1 MNKDKCKKQIGT
13 FAEFCKSKKRQ
24 SIKSIKENSAV
35 EIEVPFWDDAVQYAL
50 SDLRFLGGGGD
61 FLDWKSMV
69 EKIKLKFS
77 LLNIF
82 DKEYFTDDSLVIAHV
97 KDILYHQFGADGFL
111 SGDTTGGENYDSEE
125 LGAKA
130 FVISKLA
137 DEVLK
142 QAKLEFGIEQAPEP
156 DNPKTVASVS
166 LESGW
171 GEEDY
176 SVYEQRRVAGFDQFS
191 AFLKEGVNTISCQDN
206 GKALDYVL
214 NKIKKKAGSL
224 KLEDIQKVL
233 DKEGTTLKDYV
244 TKIARD
250 YLSDERIELNG
261 EVLRD
266 CEDKKN
272 VLLVAK
278 KLFAHEIAKDA
289 MHRIDKEN
297 KEGK

>member
-1 MNKDKCKKQIGT
+1 MNKDKYKKQIGT

-24 SIKSIKENSAV
+24 SIKPIEENSSV
-35 EIEVPFWDDAVQYAL
+35 QIEVPFWNDAVQYAL
-50 SDLRFLGGGGD
+50 NDLRFLGGGGD
-61 FLDWKSMV
+61 YLDWKSMV

-77 LLNIF
+77 LLNVF
-82 DKEYFTDDSLVIAHV
+82 DKSIFTDDSLVIAHV

-111 SGDTTGGENYDSEE
+111 SGDTTGGENYDSQE

-142 QAKLEFGIEQAPEP
+142 QAKLEFGIEQIPEP
-156 DNPKTVASVS
+156 EDPKTVASVS

-171 GEEDY
+171 EEDY
-176 SVYEQRRVAGFDQFS
+176 SAYEQRRVAGFDQFS
-191 AFLKEGVNTISCQDN
+191 AFLKEGVNTISCQDD

-214 NKIKKKAGSL
+214 DKIKKKAGSL
-224 KLEDIQKVL
+224 KLEDIQAVL
-233 DKEGTTLKDYV
+233 DKEETTLKDYV
-244 TKIARD
+244 IKIARD
-250 YLSDERIELNG
+250 YLSTEKIVLNG
-261 EVLRD
+261 TELKD

-272 VLLVAK
+272 VLLVAR
-278 KLFAHEIAKDA
+278 KLFAHQIAEKA
-289 MHRIDKEN
+289 MRKISKEH

>member
-1 MNKDKCKKQIGT
+1 MNKDKNKKQIGT

-24 SIKSIKENSAV
+24 YIKENSSV
-35 EIEVPFWDDAVQYAL
+35 QIEVPFWDDAVQYAL
-50 SDLRFLGGGGD
+50 NNLRILGGGGD
-61 FLDWKSMV
+61 FLDWNSMV
-69 EKIKLKFS
+69 ESIKLKFS

-82 DKEYFTDDSLVIAHV
+82 DKSIFTDDSLIIAHV

-111 SGDTTGGENYDSEE
+111 SGDTAGGENYDSEE

-137 DEVLK
+137 DEVLRR
-142 QAKLEFGIEQAPEP
+142 AKLEFGIEQAPEP
-156 DNPKTVASVS
+156 EEPKTVASVS

-191 AFLKEGVNTISCQDN
+191 GFLKEGMNTISCQDN

-214 NKIKKKAGSL
+214 DKIKKKAGSL
-224 KLEDIQKVL
+224 KLEDIQVVL
-233 DKEGTTLKDYV
+233 DKEKTTLKDYV
-244 TKIARD
+244 TQIARD
-250 YLSDERIELNG
+250 YLSTERIALNG
-261 EVLRD
+261 TELKD

-272 VLLVAK
+272 VLLVAR
-278 KLFAHEIAKDA
+278 KLFAHEIAKGA
-289 MHRIDKEN
+289 LQRIDKEN

>member
-1 MNKDKCKKQIGT
+1 MNKEKNKKQIGT
-13 FAEFCKSKKRQ
+13 FAEFCKSRKRQ
-24 SIKSIKENSAV
+24 SLKENSSV
-35 EIEVPFWDDAVQYAL
+35 QIEVPFWDDAVQYAL
-50 SDLRFLGGGGD
+50 NNLRFLGGGGD
-61 FLDWKSMV
+61 YLDWKAMV

-82 DKEYFTDDSLVIAHV
+82 DKSIFTDDSLVIAHV
-97 KDILYHQFGADGFL
+97 KDILYHQFGADGFI

-142 QAKLEFGIEQAPEP
+142 QAKLEFRIEQAPEP
-156 DNPKTVASVS
+156 EEPKTVASVS

-171 GEEDY
+171 GEED
-176 SVYEQRRVAGFDQFS
+176 SLPFETHQVSGFWKFS
-191 AFLKEGVNTISCQDN
+191 KLLKEGVEALSCQDD
-206 GKALDYVL
+206 GRTLDYVL
-214 NKIKKKAGSL
+214 DRVKKQAGSL

-233 DKEGTTLKDYV
+233 DKEGTTLNDYV
-244 TKIARD
+244 TKQARD
-250 YLSDERIELNG
+250 YLSTVKITLNG
-261 EVLRD
+261 TELQD

-272 VLLVAK
+272 VLLVAR
-278 KLFAHEIAKDA
+278 KLFAHEIAKEA
-289 MHRIDKEN
+289 LQKISKEN

>member
-1 MNKDKCKKQIGT
+1 MSKDKYKKQIGT

-24 SIKSIKENSAV
+24 PIKENSAV
-35 EIEVPFWDDAVQYAL
+35 AIEVPFWDDAVQYAL
-50 SDLRFLGGGGD
+50 NNLRILGGGGD
-61 FLDWKSMV
+61 FLDWNSMV
-69 EKIKLKFS
+69 ESIKLKFN

-82 DKEYFTDDSLVIAHV
+82 DKSIFTDDSFVVAHI

-111 SGDTTGGENYDSEE
+111 SGDTAGGENYDSEE

-142 QAKLEFGIEQAPEP
+142 QAKLEFGIVEVPEP
-156 DNPKTVASVS
+156 EEPKTVASVS

-191 AFLKEGVNTISCQDN
+191 AFLKEGVNTISCQDD

-214 NKIKKKAGSL
+214 NKIKNKAGSL
-224 KLEDIQKVL
+224 KLEDIQAVL

-250 YLSDERIELNG
+250 YLSGERIELNG
-261 EVLRD
+261 EVLKD

-272 VLLVAK
+272 VLLVAR

-289 MHRIDKEN
+289 LHRIDKEN
-297 KEGK
+297 KERK

>member
-1 MNKDKCKKQIGT
+1 MNKDKYKKQIGT

-24 SIKSIKENSAV
+24 SIRENSSV
-35 EIEVPFWDDAVQYAL
+35 QIEVPFWDDAVQYAL
-50 SDLRFLGGGGD
+50 SDLRILGGGGD
-61 FLDWKSMV
+61 YLDWKSMV
-69 EKIKLKFS
+69 ESIKLKFS

-82 DKEYFTDDSLVIAHV
+82 DKSIFTDDSLVIAHV

-142 QAKLEFGIEQAPEP
+142 QAKQEFGIEQAPEP
-156 DNPKTVASVS
+156 EDPKTVATVS

-191 AFLKEGVNTISCQDN
+191 VFLKEGVNTISCQDN

-214 NKIKKKAGSL
+214 DKIKKKAGSL
-224 KLEDIQKVL
+224 KLEDIQAVL
-233 DKEGTTLKDYV
+233 DKEETTLKDYV
-244 TKIARD
+244 TKIAKG
-250 YLSDERIELNG
+250 YLSTERIALNG
-261 EVLRD
+261 TELRD

-272 VLLVAK
+272 VLLVAR

-289 MHRIDKEN
+289 LQRIDKEN

>member
-1 MNKDKCKKQIGT
+1 MNKDKYKKQIGT
-13 FAEFCKSKKRQ
+13 FAEFCKSRKKQ
-24 SIKSIKENSAV
+24 SIKPIKENSAV
-35 EIEVPFWDDAVQYAL
+35 AIEVPFWDDAVQYAL

-69 EKIKLKFS
+69 ERIKLKFS

-82 DKEYFTDDSLVIAHV
+82 DKECFTDDSFVVAHI

-142 QAKLEFGIEQAPEP
+142 QAKQEFGIEQAPEP
-156 DNPKTVASVS
+156 EEPKTVASVS

-191 AFLKEGVNTISCQDN
+191 AFLKEGVNTISCQDDGN
-206 GKALDYVL
+206 ALNYVL
-214 NKIKKKAGSL
+214 DQVKKKAGSL
-224 KLEDIQKVL
+224 KLEDIQAVL

-250 YLSDERIELNG
+250 YLSGERIELNG
-261 EVLRD
+261 EVLKD

-272 VLLVAK
+272 VLLVAR

>member
-1 MNKDKCKKQIGT
+1 MNKDKYKKQIGT

-24 SIKSIKENSAV
+24 SIKENSAV
-35 EIEVPFWDDAVQYAL
+35 AIEVPFWDDAVQYAL
-50 SDLRFLGGGGD
+50 NDLRFLGGGGD
-61 FLDWKSMV
+61 FLDWQSMV
-69 EKIKLKFS
+69 ERIKLKFN

-82 DKEYFTDDSLVIAHV
+82 DKSIFTDDALVIAHV

-156 DNPKTVASVS
+156 EEPKTVASVS

-191 AFLKEGVNTISCQDN
+191 AFLKEGVNTISCQDK
-206 GKALDYVL
+206 GRALDYVL
-214 NKIKKKAGSL
+214 DKIKKKAGSL
-224 KLEDIQKVL
+224 KLEDIQAVL

-250 YLSDERIELNG
+250 YLSGERIELNG

-272 VLLVAK
+272 VLLVAR

-289 MHRIDKEN
+289 LQRIDKEN

>member
-1 MNKDKCKKQIGT
+1 MNKDKYKKQIGT

-24 SIKSIKENSAV
+24 PIKENSAV
-35 EIEVPFWDDAVQYAL
+35 AIEVPFWDDAVQYAL
-50 SDLRFLGGGGD
+50 NNLRILGGGGD
-61 FLDWKSMV
+61 FLDWNSMV
-69 EKIKLKFS
+69 ESIKLKFS

-82 DKEYFTDDSLVIAHV
+82 DKSIFTDDSFVVAHI

-111 SGDTTGGENYDSEE
+111 SGDTAGGENYDSEE

-142 QAKLEFGIEQAPEP
+142 QAKLEFGIEQVPEP
-156 DNPKTVASVS
+156 EDPKTVASVS

-176 SVYEQRRVAGFDQFS
+176 SVYEQRKVAGFDQFS
-191 AFLKEGVNTISCQDN
+191 AFLKEGVNTISCKDN

-224 KLEDIQKVL
+224 KLEDIQAVL

-250 YLSDERIELNG
+250 YLSGERIELNG
-261 EVLRD
+261 EVLKD

-272 VLLVAK
+272 VLKVAR
-278 KLFAHEIAKDA
+278 KLFAHEIAKNA
-289 MHRIDKEN
+289 MQRISKEN
-297 KEGK
+297 KERK

>member
-1 MNKDKCKKQIGT
+1 MNKDKYKKQIGT

-24 SIKSIKENSAV
+24 PIKENSAV
-35 EIEVPFWDDAVQYAL
+35 AIEVPFWDDAVQYAL
-50 SDLRFLGGGGD
+50 NDLRFLGGGGD
-61 FLDWKSMV
+61 FLDWQSMV
-69 EKIKLKFS
+69 ERIKLKFN

-82 DKEYFTDDSLVIAHV
+82 DKSIFTDDALVIAHV

-156 DNPKTVASVS
+156 EEPKTVASVS

-191 AFLKEGVNTISCQDN
+191 AFLKEGVNTISCQDK
-206 GKALDYVL
+206 GRALDYVL
-214 NKIKKKAGSL
+214 DKIKKKAGSL
-224 KLEDIQKVL
+224 KLEDIQAVL

-250 YLSDERIELNG
+250 YLSGERIELNG

-272 VLLVAK
+272 VLLVAR

-289 MHRIDKEN
+289 LQRIDKEN

>member
-1 MNKDKCKKQIGT
+1 MNKEKYKKQIGT

-24 SIKSIKENSAV
+24 SIKPVKENSSV
-35 EIEVPFWDDAVQYAL
+35 QIEVPFWDDAVQYAL
-50 SDLRFLGGGGD
+50 NDLRFLGGGGD
-61 FLDWKSMV
+61 FLDWNTMIES
-69 EKIKLKFS
+69 IKLKFS

-82 DKEYFTDDSLVIAHV
+82 DKSIFTDDCFVIAHV

-156 DNPKTVASVS
+156 EDPKTVASVS

-171 GEEDY
+171 DEDY
-176 SVYEQRRVAGFDQFS
+176 SAYEQRRVAGFDKFT
-191 AFLKEGVNTISCQDN
+191 AFLKEGVETISCQDD
-206 GKALDYVL
+206 GKTLDKVL
-214 NKIKKKAGSL
+214 DQIKKKAGSL
-224 KLEDIQKVL
+224 KLEDIQAVL

-250 YLSDERIELNG
+250 YLSGERIELNG

-272 VLLVAK
+272 VLLVAR

-289 MHRIDKEN
+289 LQRIDNEN

>member
-1 MNKDKCKKQIGT
+1 MNKDKDKKQIGT
-13 FAEFCKSKKRQ
+13 FSEFCKSRKRQ
-24 SIKSIKENSAV
+24 SIKENSSVA
-35 EIEVPFWDDAVQYAL
+35 IEVPFWDDAVQYAL
-50 SDLRFLGGGGD
+50 SNLRFLGGGGD
-61 FLDWKSMV
+61 FLDWNTMV
-69 EKIKLKFS
+69 ESIKLKFS

-82 DKEYFTDDSLVIAHV
+82 DKSIFTDDSLVIAHV

-111 SGDTTGGENYDSEE
+111 SGDTAGGENYDSEE

-142 QAKLEFGIEQAPEP
+142 RARLEFGIEQAPEP
-156 DNPKTVASVS
+156 EEPKTVASVS

-191 AFLKEGVNTISCQDN
+191 AFLKEGVETISCQSD

-214 NKIKKKAGSL
+214 DQVKKKAGSL
-224 KLEDIQKVL
+224 KLEDIQAVL
-233 DKEGTTLKDYV
+233 DKEETTLKDYV

-250 YLSDERIELNG
+250 YLSTERITLNG
-261 EVLRD
+261 TELKD

-272 VLLVAK
+272 VLKVAR
-278 KLFAHEIAKDA
+278 KLFAHEIAKNA
-289 MHRIDKEN
+289 MQRISKEN

>member
-1 MNKDKCKKQIGT
+1 MNKDKYKKQIGT

-24 SIKSIKENSAV
+24 SIKENSAV
-35 EIEVPFWDDAVQYAL
+35 AIEVPFWDDAVQYAL
-50 SDLRFLGGGGD
+50 NDLRFLGGGGD
-61 FLDWKSMV
+61 FLDWQSMV
-69 EKIKLKFS
+69 ERIKLKFN

-82 DKEYFTDDSLVIAHV
+82 DKSIFTDDALVIAHV

-130 FVISKLA
+130 FVISNLA

-156 DNPKTVASVS
+156 EEPKTVASVS

-191 AFLKEGVNTISCQDN
+191 AFLKEGMNTINCQDN

-214 NKIKKKAGSL
+214 DKIKKKAGSL
-224 KLEDIQKVL
+224 KLEDIQAVL

-250 YLSDERIELNG
+250 YLSGERIELNG

-272 VLLVAK
+272 VLLVAR

-289 MHRIDKEN
+289 LQRIDKEN

>member
-1 MNKDKCKKQIGT
+1 MNKDKYKKQIGT

-24 SIKSIKENSAV
+24 SIKSIKENSSV
-35 EIEVPFWDDAVQYAL
+35 QIEVPFWDDAVQYAL
-50 SDLRFLGGGGD
+50 NNLRFLGGGGD
-61 FLDWKSMV
+61 YLDWNTMV
-69 EKIKLKFS
+69 ESIKLKFS

-82 DKEYFTDDSLVIAHV
+82 DKSIFTDDSLVIAHV

-130 FVISKLA
+130 FIISKLA

-142 QAKLEFGIEQAPEP
+142 QAKQEFGIEQTPEP
-156 DNPKTVASVS
+156 EEPKTVASVS

-171 GEEDY
+171 EEDY

-191 AFLKEGVNTISCQDN
+191 AFLKEGMNTINCQDN

-214 NKIKKKAGSL
+214 DKIKKKAGSL
-224 KLEDIQKVL
+224 KLEDIQAVL
-233 DKEGTTLKDYV
+233 DKEKTTLKDYV
-244 TKIARD
+244 TQIARD
-250 YLSDERIELNG
+250 YLSTERIALNG
-261 EVLRD
+261 TELKD

-272 VLLVAK
+272 VLLVAR
-278 KLFAHEIAKDA
+278 KLFAHEIAKGA
-289 MHRIDKEN
+289 LQRIDKEN